1 MTFPEDDSGGRRVE
15 GGGVSVPVTEWRGRG
30 EACILAWVAGVLFV
44 TEGFYLV
51 SYSLSLPFGSV
62 DLPSAGAIS
71 ATAGLS
77 VIFLAAFYRT
87 YADFRSYFGTL
98 IVLVSAGDL
107 WFGGGFW
114 VGSILG
120 TVAGMLIL
128 LLPPYGIVNQ
138 PG

>member
-1 MTFPEDDSGGRRVE
+1 MTVLGSGRENAR
-15 GGGVSVPVTEWRGRG
+15 GGSVSVPVTEWRGRG
-30 EACILAWVAGVLFV
+30 EACILAFVAGVIFV
-44 TEGFYLV
+44 TEGFYLLNHT
-51 SYSLSLPFGSV
+51 LSLPFASV

-77 VIFLAAFYRT
+77 VVFLAAFYRT
-87 YADFRSYFGTL
+87 YAEFRSYFGTL
-98 IVLVSAGDL
+98 IVLISVGDL

-120 TVAGMLIL
+120 SIAGVLVIA
-128 LLPPYGIVNQ
+128 LPPYGIVHQ